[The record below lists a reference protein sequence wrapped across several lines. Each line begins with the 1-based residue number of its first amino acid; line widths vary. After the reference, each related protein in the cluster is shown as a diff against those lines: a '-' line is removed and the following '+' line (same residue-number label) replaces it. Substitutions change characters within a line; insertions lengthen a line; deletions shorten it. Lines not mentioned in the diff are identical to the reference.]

1 MHRFKKTTKCV
12 SIILTLL
19 LCMMYI
25 PVQSIFAAMV
35 KTETVLAGG
44 EILIAREKVRAF
56 LDRQDVQAA
65 MTARGINP
73 LEAKARVDSLSDA
86 EVKKI
91 AAKIDELPAGG
102 DALGFVAVAALVFL
116 LVLLITDM
124 LGFTN
129 IFTFINPPKR

>member
-1 MHRFKKTTKCV
+1 
-12 SIILTLL
+12 
-19 LCMMYI
+19 MMYI

>member
-1 MHRFKKTTKCV
+1 
-12 SIILTLL
+12 
-19 LCMMYI
+19 MMYV

-44 EILIAREKVRAF
+44 EILIAREKVQAF
-56 LDRQDVQAA
+56 LDRKDVQAA
-65 MTARGINP
+65 LTTRGINP

-91 AAKIDELPAGG
+91 AANIDELPAGG
-102 DALGFVAVAALVFL
+102 SALGFVVVAALVFF

-129 IFTFINPPKR
+129 IFTFINPPK

>member
-1 MHRFKKTTKCV
+1 MHRPGKTTKCV
-12 SIILTLL
+12 SIVLAIW
-19 LCMMYI
+19 LCMIYM
-25 PVQSIFAAMV
+25 PVQSVFAAMV

-44 EILIAREKVRAF
+44 EILPAREKVCAF
-56 LDRQDVQAA
+56 LDRSDVQAA
-65 MTARGINP
+65 LTARGINP

-102 DALGFVAVAALVFL
+102 DALGFVIVAALIFF

-129 IFTFINPPKR
+129 IFTFINPPKK